1 MPGCAI
7 GIHIGGPAELMVQ
20 LEAEADGTPT
30 EWSQFSR
37 RSDSIASFSIDDE
50 TQVSRFQRKSAF
62 LTHET

>member
-1 MPGCAI
+1 
-7 GIHIGGPAELMVQ
+7 MVQ